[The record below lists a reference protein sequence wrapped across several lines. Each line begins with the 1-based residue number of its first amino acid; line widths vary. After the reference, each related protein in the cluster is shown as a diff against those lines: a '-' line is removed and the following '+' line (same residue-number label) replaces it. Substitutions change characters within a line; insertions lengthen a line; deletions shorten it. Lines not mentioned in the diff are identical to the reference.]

1 MTLLGEGIKNKEQI
15 TSVGKETEKF
25 IKGLREARRD
35 LVT

>member
-1 MTLLGEGIKNKEQI
+1 MANLFNFTGRIAL
-15 TSVGKETEKF
+15 GKETEKF